1 MFWFD
6 AYVEDSVVPLKTA
19 EHIVYK
25 SSGDYWKV
33 TAAANL
39 ATPRFG
45 HQTISLSDA
54 RVVIMGGLAVV
65 PRRIAHP
72 AIEAYDPI
80 YEVFNTYG
88 LWTQGTAYA
97 ALGEPPIGAIVSI
110 GGLDAHSGA
119 VTKRVRRY
127 NIGNELFSDAPP
139 LTEFA
144 RRDHTATRL
153 AEPDDQFYL
162 IAGGKSGDDQVLG
175 ALTLYNA
182 LAGTEFVFHV

>member
-1 MFWFD
+1 M
-6 AYVEDSVVPLKTA
+6 
-19 EHIVYK
+19 
-25 SSGDYWKV
+25 
-33 TAAANL
+33 
-39 ATPRFG
+39 
-45 HQTISLSDA
+45 
-54 RVVIMGGLAVV
+54 
-65 PRRIAHP
+65 
-72 AIEAYDPI
+72 
-80 YEVFNTYG
+80 FNTYG

-97 ALGEPPIGAIVSI
+97 ALGEPPYGAIISI

-182 LAGTEFVFHV
+182 LQGPLTRIACFSLTCLATITLRPCLTTAKSCFAAVLIVGVPRSTHAKSGPSRMT